1 MANPGLRHT
10 DLSDLYIVKLAL
22 EGDQKAFHTLY
33 SRYNAGVKRHVGK
46 YIHEECEIEDVISES
61 FQKAFSQLASYDST
75 YKFSTWIYRI
85 ARNTAF
91 DHIEKN
97 GKKMPT
103 TTLDPFETG
112 FSDIPSDAQN
122 PEKAVIDQED
132 EEKILACIELLKDD
146 YRQIAKMN
154 LIDNYGYAEMSK
166 ELGIPLNTIKTKVRR
181 AKQQIQKMMESEEL

>member
-1 MANPGLRHT
+1 
-10 DLSDLYIVKLAL
+10 
-22 EGDQKAFHTLY
+22 
-33 SRYNAGVKRHVGK
+33 
-46 YIHEECEIEDVISES
+46 
-61 FQKAFSQLASYDST
+61 
-75 YKFSTWIYRI
+75 
-85 ARNTAF
+85 
-91 DHIEKN
+91 
-97 GKKMPT
+97 MPT

-122 PEKAVIDQED
+122 PEKAVRDQED
-132 EEKILACIELLKDD
+132 EEKILACIERLKDD